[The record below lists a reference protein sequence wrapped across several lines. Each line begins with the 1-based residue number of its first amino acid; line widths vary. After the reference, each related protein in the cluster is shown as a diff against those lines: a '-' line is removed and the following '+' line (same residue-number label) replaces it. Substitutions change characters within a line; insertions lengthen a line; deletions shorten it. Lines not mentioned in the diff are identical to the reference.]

1 MWWALTVVGVFVVLV
16 WFVRG
21 LLNTQ
26 SKQFHNEMQEFY
38 DSVNENRRV
47 DDLLSDYERVQHI
60 EDKFND

>member
-1 MWWALTVVGVFVVLV
+1 MWWALTIVGVFVVLV

-26 SKQFHNEMQEFY
+26 SKQFQNEMRDFY